1 MTVFGCVIEYLP
13 YSCFQVF
20 SFQEVPD
27 GTLVSVRAGN
37 DENFCGELRNHTA
50 VMKGQVR
57 LDC

>member
-1 MTVFGCVIEYLP
+1 MAPFLP
-13 YSCFQVF
+13 HFQVF

-57 LDC
+57 